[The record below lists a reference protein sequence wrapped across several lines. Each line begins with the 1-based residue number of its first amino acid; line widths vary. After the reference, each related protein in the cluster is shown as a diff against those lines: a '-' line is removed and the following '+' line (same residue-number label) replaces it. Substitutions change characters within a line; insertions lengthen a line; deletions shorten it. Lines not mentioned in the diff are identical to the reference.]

1 MNILRKTSGFTLV
14 ELVIA
19 MTIFGMMSIA
29 ITSIYIQTT
38 YLGQKMRHTRYLSE
52 TAREIT
58 ERLADDIREDGIYDT
73 LLADGTTYTFW
84 NNPDAYSQSGSEV
97 LSIGDGSKKYVYG
110 KKQLLWWT
118 YVLSHCDTVDKMD
131 KKTHCWLYMLQG
143 SDYSNAFNLVDSFI
157 PEETKKRVKI
167 EDLKFYVSGD
177 GKNTE
182 KKVTLVFVL
191 ALMPRIGIPEGL
203 IGETR
208 LRIQTTISEQFF
220 K

>member
-84 NNPDAYSQSGSEV
+84 NNPDTYSQSGSEV

-110 KKQLLWWT
+110 KKQLL
-118 YVLSHCDTVDKMD
+118 
-131 KKTHCWLYMLQG
+131 
-143 SDYSNAFNLVDSFI
+143 
-157 PEETKKRVKI
+157 
-167 EDLKFYVSGD
+167 
-177 GKNTE
+177 
-182 KKVTLVFVL
+182 
-191 ALMPRIGIPEGL
+191 
-203 IGETR
+203 
-208 LRIQTTISEQFF
+208 
-220 K
+220 